1 LATVD
6 KDFKVKHGLQ
16 VNNGGSFGGAVVVG
30 TPTLDDHA
38 ATKAYVDAQNAAAT
52 IPVSS
57 EAPESPSNGQLYFD
71 SLTQRLVVYYDSTWI
86 PIATMADASV
96 LQQHIHDTSIDGNG
110 LIVSIFEDAGYFDSA
125 GSYVDAGQASTS
137 SWTSYYDGGLA
148 IDNFN

>member
-1 LATVD
+1 MATVD

-16 VNNGGSFGGAVVVG
+16 VNNGGSFGDSVVVG
-30 TPTLDDHA
+30 EPTLSNHA
-38 ATKAYVDAQNAAAT
+38 ATKAYVDAMAGT
-52 IPVSS
+52 PVVPVES
-57 EAPESPSNGQLYFD
+57 EAPASPSNGQLYFD
-71 SLTQRLVVYYDSTWI
+71 SLTQRLVVYYNSTWI

-125 GSYVDAGQASTS
+125 GSYVDAGQANTT
-137 SWTSYYDGGLA
+137 SWTSFYDGGLA